1 MEGRNEKSQ
10 GRKKGEKETSQ
21 GRKETKEGR
30 KSRMEGRKEGSEG
43 KAEKTNRV
51 RKVVRKEGMNEGRK
65 QDKIRKAIKIIPN
78 KSR

>member
-10 GRKKGEKETSQ
+10 SRKKGEKETSQ

-30 KSRMEGRKEGSEG
+30 KSRMEGSEG

-51 RKVVRKEGMNEGRK
+51 RKVVSKEGMNEGRK
-65 QDKIRKAIKIIPN
+65 ETRQD
-78 KSR
+78 